1 MGAAPLLLLSLAMLG
16 ADAEAAG
23 AKVAMDPDNPSCP
36 KNLNWSTYRPM
47 RFTYTEVEGLHVLKA
62 EGVIDAD
69 VASRLEATLKEHAS
83 IDEIWLRSPGGDARA
98 GNEAGKLIRKLG
110 LPTRI
115 PSSWACFSACN
126 FMFMGGPIRYV
137 DDGGLFVVHMFTHVA
152 DKEAVHAEVAKGA
165 DSTAALIGDV
175 EQDSAM
181 LASEDN
187 DFLIRMGVSRKL
199 LTEVM
204 YKQKA
209 VAGGGDRSTRRCL
222 TDSETG
228 RYNVANAR

>member
-1 MGAAPLLLLSLAMLG
+1 MLPLLLSLAIVG
-16 ADAEAAG
+16 SDVEAAA
-23 AKVAMDPDNPSCP
+23 AKVPMDPDNPTCP
-36 KNLNWSTYRPM
+36 KDLNWSTYRPM

-69 VASRLEATLKEHAS
+69 VALRLQAAIDEHKQ

-98 GNEAGKLIRKLG
+98 GNEAGKLIRKLSI
-110 LPTRI
+110 PTRI

-137 DDGGLFVVHMFTHVA
+137 DDGGLFVVHMFTHVG
-152 DKEAVHAEVAKGA
+152 DKEAVQAEVKKSA
-165 DSTAALIGDV
+165 DAAAQLIGDV

-187 DFLIRMGVSRKL
+187 DFLIKMGVSRKL

-209 VAGGGDRSTRRCL
+209 VSAGGDRSTRRCL
-222 TDSETG
+222 TESETG